1 MKPKE
6 LKLTELFLNE
16 LFKDAWK
23 YLELFTGK
31 LEYKGENIQ
40 SRRCYITFRIIYMI
54 HTWRMNNPKFQIP
67 NPESQVPSPVTVI
80 ESSFEFGTWNLGL

>member
-23 YLELFTGK
+23 YLGLFTGK

-40 SRRCYITFRIIYMI
+40 CRRCYITFRIIYMI

-67 NPESQVPSPVTVI
+67 SSNSQ
-80 ESSFEFGTWNLGL
+80 F